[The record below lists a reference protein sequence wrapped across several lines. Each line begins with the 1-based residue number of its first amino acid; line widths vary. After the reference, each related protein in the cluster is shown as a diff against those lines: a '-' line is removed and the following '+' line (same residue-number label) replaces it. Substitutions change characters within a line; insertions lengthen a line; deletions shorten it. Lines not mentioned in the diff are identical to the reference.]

1 MKCFLFLITII
12 ITQIQLSAQKPAEQI
27 ANKIAQ
33 KMKDSL
39 SLTNSQKNGIFI
51 INIQLNNQKNAI
63 RHKTSDDASLTGK
76 IQRIEN
82 KRDSLYSTVLTQTQ
96 MILYKQKKR
105 NLVNNN

>member
-1 MKCFLFLITII
+1 MKYFLFFITII
-12 ITQIQLSAQKPAEQI
+12 IIQNDLSAQRPAEQI

-51 INIQLNNQKNAI
+51 INMKLNNQKNTA
-63 RHKTSDDASLTGK
+63 RHQSSDNATVTGK
-76 IQRIEN
+76 IQKIEN